1 MSAAN
6 AKTALG
12 ATFKAVATGGS
23 VAAIAEMLRI
33 DPPRLTHGVIE
44 ASDLAATGGK
54 EYIHEGLYDIG
65 EFGGMAHWVAGSTAD
80 DLLISG
86 ITTGGLY
93 DFEIVI
99 KAASGTEDMNFSGL
113 FTEFGGDT
121 LEIDGKQTC
130 SFTAKGSGDYT
141 QAASA

>member
-12 ATFKAVATGGS
+12 ATFKAVASGGS
-23 VAAIAEMLRI
+23 VAAIAEMLKI
-33 DPPRLTHGVIE
+33 DPPKLTRGVIE
-44 ASDLAATGGK
+44 ASDLATTGGK

-65 EFGGMAHWVAGSTAD
+65 EVSGMAHWILGSTAD
-80 DLLISG
+80 DLFLSG
-86 ITTGGLY
+86 IQTGGLY
-93 DFEIVI
+93 DFELVA
-99 KAASGTEDMNFSGL
+99 KAATGTEDMNWSGL

>member
-12 ATFKAVATGGS
+12 ATFKAVASGGS

-33 DPPRLTHGVIE
+33 DPPKLQRGVIE
-44 ASDLAATGGK
+44 ASDLATTGGK

-65 EFGGMAHWVAGSTAD
+65 ELSGMAHWVLGSTAD
-80 DLLISG
+80 DLFIAG

-93 DFEIVI
+93 DFVIVA
-99 KAASGTEDMNFSGL
+99 KSAAATEDMSFAGL
-113 FTEFGGDT
+113 FTEVGGDT
-121 LEIDGKQTC
+121 LEIDGKQTF
-130 SFTAKGSGDYT
+130 SFTAKGSGDYA